1 VAWSGSG
8 AREKKLNESQLIW
21 QEGIGSLLLLA
32 AAKQTG
38 LLEMLVTAVM
48 ALADLT
54 IPGLSPPNPEVVMRL
69 ILTLLFLPVAGLA
82 RTWDLR
88 SYTGTMLAVVTGRE
102 RAYSQRYAE
111 RFLARLA
118 HAGAAESLTKGV
130 AKWTWKLWQTEQ
142 SSSEQP
148 TPPAIF
154 YIDGH
159 RKAVYSDVLVPRG
172 PVGKLGGKILG
183 CRELVVL
190 HDAQGHPL
198 LATTHRGDYHL
209 TIGLPEML
217 RCYEQATDLPLLMQR
232 VVVDREGMAAA
243 FLAQLTLEGRQIV
256 TLLKAD
262 QYKDEQSFQ
271 QVGEWQ
277 PWRFNRHGQ
286 MICEV
291 AAAHFA
297 LKRPDEGTSPLEV
310 EVALI
315 RDWRKFLVVEEAGEA
330 TDVQDWQADLAPQ
343 QQRFWEKGWQ
353 ALPIPPA
360 PTTPKLIPVITTK
373 PGMEA
378 MELAQMYFRR
388 WNCQE
393 NAIRDWLIPLNLDTN
408 HGYAKE
414 QVVNSELAKRQTVVQ
429 GRVHRL
435 EQLAQTSRG
444 RLTDLWDKAQ
454 HLQEQA
460 HAYEQ
465 QWMELSLQVT
475 LFETTGQTEERDYF
489 PVKARQLAVDW
500 EMRQRKAKLEKNAV
514 RRQDILNKCEGYC
527 QELRQVLRRQEDLE
541 AQARE
546 MYELDHAKDQ
556 IMTLF
561 KVALANL
568 GMWVR
573 DQYFGESYQH
583 CSWQRLLPFF
593 KLSGRMT
600 TTEGEV
606 QLEMCAFNNRDLAR
620 DVEEV
625 CCNVNTRGATL
636 PDGRRLVIALGER
649 LRAHPLHA
657 PLAQTG

>member
-1 VAWSGSG
+1 
-8 AREKKLNESQLIW
+8 
-21 QEGIGSLLLLA
+21 LLLLA

-38 LLEMLVTAVM
+38 LLEMLVTAVTE
-48 ALADLT
+48 LADLT
-54 IPGLSPPNPEVVMRL
+54 IPGLSPPNLAVVMRL

-118 HAGAAESLTKGV
+118 HAGAAEPLTKGV
-130 AKWTWKLWQTEQ
+130 AKWTWKLWQTGQ
-142 SSSEQP
+142 PSSEQP

-217 RCYEQATDLPLLMQR
+217 LCYGQATDPPLLMQR
-232 VVVDREGMAAA
+232 VVVDREGMAAE
-243 FLAQLTLEGRQIV
+243 FLAQLTLEGRQVV

-291 AAAHFA
+291 AAARFA
-297 LKRPDEGTSPLEV
+297 LKRPNEGTSPLEV

-343 QQRFWEKGWQ
+343 QQRFWEEGWQ
-353 ALPIPPA
+353 ALPAPPA
-360 PTTPKLIPVITTK
+360 PTTPKLIPVITTT

-378 MELAQMYFRR
+378 IELAQTYFRR

-429 GRVHRL
+429 GRIHRL

-465 QWMELSLQVT
+465 HGMELSLQVSA
-475 LFETTGQTEERDYF
+475 FEATGQTEERDYF
-489 PVKARQLAVDW
+489 PVKARQLAADW
-500 EMRQRKAKLEKNAV
+500 EMRQHKAKREKNAA
-514 RRQDILNKCEGYC
+514 REPGIFNKCEGYC
-527 QELRQVLRRQEDLE
+527 QELRQVLRRQADLE

-556 IMTLF
+556 IMTLL
-561 KVALANL
+561 KVGLANL

-573 DQYFGESYQH
+573 DQYFGESYRH

-593 KLSGRMT
+593 KLGGRII

-606 QLEMCAFNNRDLAR
+606 KLEMCAFNSQDLAR
-620 DVEEV
+620 DVAEV
-625 CCNVNTRGATL
+625 CRNVNAYGVNL
-636 PDGRRLVIALGER
+636 PDGRR
-649 LRAHPLHA
+649 
-657 PLAQTG
+657 